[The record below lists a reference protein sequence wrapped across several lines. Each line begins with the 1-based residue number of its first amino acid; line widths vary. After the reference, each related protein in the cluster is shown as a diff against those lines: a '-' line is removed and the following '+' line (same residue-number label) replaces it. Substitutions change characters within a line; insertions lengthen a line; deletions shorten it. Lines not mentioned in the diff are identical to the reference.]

1 VSDLKRSWITAALL
15 AVYALSILAI
25 ALPSIVKA
33 SSSATFSDIKVDH
46 IVEIRESGLLAIN
59 DTVTL
64 PKLDDNVELLENYVL
79 GFPFTYQYNLAY
91 AFAYETSNPSS
102 RLNLELDAGM
112 GRIGFYGVNIDLLPA
127 VDRFT
132 VVFVFLNS
140 ISFNVSTL
148 EETQVVFYNAS
159 FPAYPSLPQ
168 SAAQVNLKVIMPTS
182 LNYTSSSFEQEGIS
196 FAETIEGASR
206 VFSYVKSNLTEF
218 SDQPAWFYASRT
230 GDTAQL
236 LDVNQVERKIEIL
249 GNEQISVS
257 DSYKMVNRAGE
268 LGKIRLKLPAESYP
282 ISAFDEFGLIPDKD
296 LKTEQAGTY
305 TNVTIT
311 FSLPHAEGD
320 EVYVLV
326 HYDIPWKNHVTVN
339 SLGEFHVSLSLFENS
354 DLVIRELLVT
364 VILPEGATLSS
375 LVDSEN
381 LTELQK
387 SAFLSSLTFAFQNAT
402 SFHDFSFDLTYQR
415 QIFWDSFRPTIWTG
429 AFILVAGVLVAAWR
443 LYQPPP
449 AAPLPTA
456 IITVRA
462 EDLNSFVNRYDEKRR
477 LLRETESL
485 EAAARKGK
493 IPRRQ
498 YKVRKMTIDSRLT
511 SLSRDLAA
519 LRDKLQAAGPR
530 YAELMRQLE
539 VAETDLEGVKADI
552 GRTEIRYR
560 RGEISAAAYHKLLED
575 SYRRRD
581 RAQTTIDG
589 VLLRLREEMT

>member
-1 VSDLKRSWITAALL
+1 MSDLKRSSIKAVLL

-33 SSSATFSDIKVDH
+33 SSSATSLDMKVDH
-46 IVEIRESGLLAIN
+46 VVEIRESGLLVIN

-64 PKLDDNVELLENYVL
+64 SKLSDNVELPETYVL

-91 AFAYETSNPSS
+91 AFAYETLNPSS

-112 GRIGFYGVNIDLLPA
+112 GRIGFYGVNVNLPHA
-127 VDRFT
+127 VDKFT
-132 VVFVFLNS
+132 VVFVFSNS
-140 ISFNVSTL
+140 ISFSVSSL
-148 EETQVVFYNAS
+148 EEAQVVFYNAS

-168 SAAQVNLKVIMPTS
+168 PASQVNLRIIMPTS

-196 FAETIEGASR
+196 FTGTVEGASR
-206 VFSYVKSNLTEF
+206 VFSYIKSNLTEF
-218 SDQPAWFYASRT
+218 SDQPAWFYAGKT
-230 GDTAQL
+230 GDTTQL
-236 LDVNQVERKIEIL
+236 LDVNQVERKVEIL

-268 LGKIRLKLPAESYP
+268 LGKICLKLPQESYS
-282 ISAFDEFGLIPDKD
+282 ISAFDEFGLIPDND

-326 HYDIPWKNHVTVN
+326 HYNLPWKNHVTVN

-354 DLVIRELLVT
+354 DWAIGKLIVT
-364 VILPEGATLSS
+364 VVLPEGATLRSS
-375 LVDSEN
+375 VDSEN

-387 SAFLSSLTFAFQNAT
+387 AAFLSSLSFAFQNAT
-402 SFHDFSFDLTYQR
+402 SFQDLSFDLSYQR
-415 QIFWDSFRPTIWTG
+415 QIFWDSFRPTLWTG
-429 AFILVAGVLVAAWR
+429 AFVLVVGVLVAAWR
-443 LYQPPP
+443 FYQPPP

-456 IITVRA
+456 VVTVRA
-462 EDLNSFVNRYDEKRR
+462 EDLNNFVSRYDEKRR
-477 LLRETESL
+477 LFRDTESL
-485 EAAARKGK
+485 EVAARKGK

-498 YKVRKMTIDSRLT
+498 YKVRKMTIDSRLA
-511 SLSRDLAA
+511 SLSRELAA
-519 LRDKLQAAGPR
+519 LRDKLRMAGPR

-539 VAETDLEGVKADI
+539 VAETDLEGVKADLS
-552 GRTEIRYR
+552 RTEIRYR

-581 RAQTTIDG
+581 RSQTTIDG